1 MHIHHF
7 QIYDR
12 IRAIALVIFLGC
24 FLIVMPVQAQ
34 TSKESPITLDGRQLF
49 TVSDTGQV
57 SAENRST
64 DANLILKE
72 AVNSREPVKVEI
84 IENNQLPVIRVQGR
98 HLLTITSQDV
108 PAGRTK
114 EEQAQIWARMIAESI
129 EQGQQER
136 RVTYIVRTLLFT
148 CLAVLGTFFIHKL
161 LGWVWQ
167 YWLRRLVP
175 RAANDPETGAR
186 PKGLELFLHLILF
199 FVRTGL
205 WVGVI
210 LYTTDL
216 FPLTRDWSHRVT
228 NIISMSLTS
237 PVISLGAK
245 SYSVINILI
254 LIQYLRQI

>member
-136 RVTYIVRTLLFT
+136 RVSYISCSTSNMH
-148 CLAVLGTFFIHKL
+148 IM
-161 LGWVWQ
+161 
-167 YWLRRLVP
+167 
-175 RAANDPETGAR
+175 
-186 PKGLELFLHLILF
+186 ELIEILHLRLC
-199 FVRTGL
+199 L
-205 WVGVI
+205 
-210 LYTTDL
+210 LKD
-216 FPLTRDWSHRVT
+216 
-228 NIISMSLTS
+228 
-237 PVISLGAK
+237 ISLCCNEK
-245 SYSVINILI
+245 TYCLS
-254 LIQYLRQI
+254 